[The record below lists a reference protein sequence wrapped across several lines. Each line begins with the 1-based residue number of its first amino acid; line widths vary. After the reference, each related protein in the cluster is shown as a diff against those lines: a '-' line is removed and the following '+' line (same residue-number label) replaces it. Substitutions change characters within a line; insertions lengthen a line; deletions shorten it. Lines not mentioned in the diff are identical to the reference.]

1 MKRDNAT
8 SPKSSKRRQTIHGSR
23 RPLLFTLILIASVLT
38 LAVGSAWLPS
48 KISASRL
55 AQTDGGGQTVG
66 SSGQEISES
75 AMQQIEALIEE
86 KESRTPAQR
95 KINSQ
100 LLYAEKMARGEAI
113 ARNVQTLAVNVPTD
127 SDGRLVVDITTTVSD
142 SLLERLKASGAEIIA
157 SVPEF
162 RSVRAEV
169 ALNQVETIA
178 AFPEVQFIQPKLEAM
193 TNQADAT
200 RPSARDDGAT
210 FPSFAERAARVQ
222 AQFASHVDS
231 NVQTG
236 PITNVGTRNSE
247 GDT

>member
-1 MKRDNAT
+1 MKKDVSI
-8 SPKSSKRRQTIHGSR
+8 SPKYVKSRQTIRGSR
-23 RPLLFTLILIASVLT
+23 RPLFFTLVLIASVVT

-55 AQTDGGGQTVG
+55 AQTDDGGQTVG

-95 KINSQ
+95 KITSQ

-113 ARNVQTLAVNVPTD
+113 ARNVQTLAVNVRTE
-127 SDGRLVVDITTTVSD
+127 SDRRLVVDITTTVSD
-142 SLLERLKASGAEIIA
+142 SLLERLKLSGAEIIA

-169 ALNQVETIA
+169 PLN
-178 AFPEVQFIQPKLEAM
+178 
-193 TNQADAT
+193 
-200 RPSARDDGAT
+200 
-210 FPSFAERAARVQ
+210 
-222 AQFASHVDS
+222 
-231 NVQTG
+231 
-236 PITNVGTRNSE
+236 
-247 GDT
+247 